1 MLVRPE
7 GGVNGDLGYNTS
19 LLFLFRRVERS
30 GGRRWIGAPASGHGA
45 ASGHRLTSTT
55 SPRRG
60 KGTWAE
66 ESAALALAAGIFMAQ
81 VDILGLPEPFFAG

>member
-1 MLVRPE
+1 MLHPPE
-7 GGVNGDLGYNTS
+7 GGVNGDLGYDTS

-60 KGTWAE
+60 KGTAAE
-66 ESAALALAAGIFMAQ
+66 EPAAMPLAVGIFMAEI
-81 VDILGLPEPFFAG
+81 DILGLLEPFLAG